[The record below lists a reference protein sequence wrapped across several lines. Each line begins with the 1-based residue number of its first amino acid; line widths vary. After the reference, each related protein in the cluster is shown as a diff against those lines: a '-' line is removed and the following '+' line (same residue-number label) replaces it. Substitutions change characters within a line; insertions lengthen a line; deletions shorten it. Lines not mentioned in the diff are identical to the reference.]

1 MNVETDVED
10 NEIEAIRERIIASA
24 MRCIRMQ
31 LIALGRDWERCGKAS
46 CARTRRCR
54 GFACEPDVMDSEM
67 PDDE

>member
-1 MNVETDVED
+1 MNIEIDAADNKIET
-10 NEIEAIRERIIASA
+10 IRERIIASA

-54 GFACEPDVMDSEM
+54 GFACEPEVG
-67 PDDE
+67 DDDDA

>member
-1 MNVETDVED
+1 MNIEIDAAD
-10 NEIEAIRERIIASA
+10 NEIETIRERIIASA

-54 GFACEPDVMDSEM
+54 GFACEPDVGDHE
-67 PDDE
+67 